1 VSTIERILVLAIL
14 GGIFLLDSVSPLGFS
29 TWLLYLLPTLYISS
43 RAGKTETIFY
53 ASLISAL
60 VIIDFFI
67 SPPGLRPLLAATNRA
82 FLITALWTLSYL
94 NFRRRGVEKKLI
106 AANETIRESEGTLR
120 TIFDNSN
127 DAILVHA
134 PDGKIINVNRRMLEM
149 YQIEYRNALS
159 LSIFDL
165 SFSDNPLDSV
175 PGIWGR
181 VIDGKNQLLE
191 WKARR
196 PKDHSVFDV
205 EVYLTRIRYRGETAI
220 LATMRDI
227 SERKRMEDELR
238 LTRFSIDSASIC
250 AYLVARDARLLYVNE
265 QTCRT
270 LGYTR
275 DELLSMGVY
284 DLDPDFPRSVW
295 DAHWAQL
302 KKEGGLHFQT
312 TQRRKDGTLVPLEIS
327 LNFLAFGGR
336 EYNVAFGLDI
346 SERKK
351 AEQEIALANRWL
363 ELILKSAGEGILGLD
378 DQGSLTFINRAAVGM
393 LGYEEQELIGRHG
406 PAVWHCSRP
415 DGTAYPAGECPVFT
429 TSLDEADHSGEAVFW
444 RRDSTSFPIEYTST
458 SFCEDG
464 LSGAVVTFR
473 DITGRKRAEED
484 LKQAYASLETKVR
497 ERTRALAE
505 ANHELRRE
513 IAERQKAEE
522 ALQTSEK
529 RFRDLIETTS
539 DWVWEIDKDGIYTYA
554 SSQVRKL
561 LGYEPRE
568 VLGKTPF
575 DLMPPEEAER
585 LFPVFKGI
593 VASGKPI
600 FFLENLNL
608 HKNGTKVVLETSGV
622 PFFDASGSF
631 MGYRGIDR
639 DITERKRIEEELQ
652 KAQRLDSIGLL
663 AGGIAHDF
671 NNILTAIQGNI
682 ELAGMY
688 LPADNRAAARLAVA
702 GKALIRARTL
712 SQQLLTFAKGGAPI
726 TKTMEVSSLV
736 REPVENS
743 LRGSKAEVAYSI
755 AKDLPPVEADE
766 TQIGQAIGNL
776 AANAVESMPE
786 GGVLTVTAGK
796 EYLPLENNLGL
807 PTGEYVR
814 IDIKDQGAGIPPE
827 LREKIFD
834 PYFTTKEQGSGLGLA
849 IAYSIIKKHGGTIR
863 VDSAPG
869 EGSTFSIFL
878 PVSHMARSPQSMGEN
893 AKVLQ
898 PG

>member
-43 RAGKTETIFY
+43 RAGKPETIFY
-53 ASLISAL
+53 TSLISAL
-60 VIIDFFI
+60 VIIVFFI

-82 FLITALWTLSYL
+82 FLITALWALSYL
-94 NFRRRGVEKKLI
+94 NFRRREIEKKLI

-134 PDGKIINVNRRMLEM
+134 PDGKIINANRRMLEM
-149 YQIEYRNALS
+149 YQLEYRNALS
-159 LSIFDL
+159 LSVSDL

-175 PGIWGR
+175 PAIWGR
-181 VIDGKNQLLE
+181 VIDGENQLLE

-227 SERKRMEDELR
+227 S
-238 LTRFSIDSASIC
+238 
-250 AYLVARDARLLYVNE
+250 
-265 QTCRT
+265 
-270 LGYTR
+270 
-275 DELLSMGVY
+275 
-284 DLDPDFPRSVW
+284 
-295 DAHWAQL
+295 
-302 KKEGGLHFQT
+302 
-312 TQRRKDGTLVPLEIS
+312 
-327 LNFLAFGGR
+327 
-336 EYNVAFGLDI
+336 
-346 SERKK
+346 
-351 AEQEIALANRWL
+351 
-363 ELILKSAGEGILGLD
+363 
-378 DQGSLTFINRAAVGM
+378 
-393 LGYEEQELIGRHG
+393 
-406 PAVWHCSRP
+406 
-415 DGTAYPAGECPVFT
+415 
-429 TSLDEADHSGEAVFW
+429 
-444 RRDSTSFPIEYTST
+444 
-458 SFCEDG
+458 
-464 LSGAVVTFR
+464 
-473 DITGRKRAEED
+473 
-484 LKQAYASLETKVR
+484 
-497 ERTRALAE
+497 
-505 ANHELRRE
+505 
-513 IAERQKAEE
+513 
-522 ALQTSEK
+522 
-529 RFRDLIETTS
+529 
-539 DWVWEIDKDGIYTYA
+539 
-554 SSQVRKL
+554 
-561 LGYEPRE
+561 
-568 VLGKTPF
+568 
-575 DLMPPEEAER
+575 
-585 LFPVFKGI
+585 
-593 VASGKPI
+593 
-600 FFLENLNL
+600 
-608 HKNGTKVVLETSGV
+608 
-622 PFFDASGSF
+622 
-631 MGYRGIDR
+631 
-639 DITERKRIEEELQ
+639 ERKRIEEELQ

-712 SQQLLTFAKGGAPI
+712 SQQLLTFAKGGDPI
-726 TKTMEVSSLV
+726 TRTMEVSSLV

-755 AKDLPPVEADE
+755 AEDLPPVEADE

-786 GGVLTVTAGK
+786 GGVLIVTAGK
-796 EYLPLENNLGL
+796 EYLPLENTLGL